1 MSTTSSRR
9 KRSSSTSAFSFL
21 AIRASVPAVLVLIG
35 LSGFHSIPMA
45 VFLYHGFCLVSVV
58 LSGKQKGRIGI
69 PSLFELLFAS
79 FAGILLSLVSVGLWR
94 LTGDLIADP
103 DLCRIR
109 IEGLGLPI
117 ERWGLFA
124 AYFLL
129 VNPVIEELYWR
140 GGVQER
146 ARELGILRDIF
157 VAVPFSLWHIVPI
170 WAVCGPIAAVLG
182 GMAVYCVGVLLTMIY
197 RQSRSLGRC
206 IAWHAMMADLA
217 VISLMFACR

>member
-35 LSGFHSIPMA
+35 LSGYHSIPMA

-58 LSGKQKGRIGI
+58 LSGKQKVRLGI
-69 PSLFELLFAS
+69 PSLLELLFAG

-140 GGVQER
+140 GCVQER

-170 WAVCGPIAAVLG
+170 WAVCGPTAAVLG

>member
-1 MSTTSSRR
+1 M
-9 KRSSSTSAFSFL
+9 
-21 AIRASVPAVLVLIG
+21 LVLIG

-58 LSGKQKGRIGI
+58 LSGKQKVRLGI
-69 PSLFELLFAS
+69 PSLLELLFAG